1 MTGNKEDFYRHI
13 ISKVKSKENANLL
26 HNRTGEMVTKD
37 TGKVK
42 VFNAFFTSILTSKTG
57 LQDSQVSETSEKVWS
72 KENSPPVEENQ
83 VREYLNKL
91 NRHKSMGPNRINP

>member
-26 HNRTGEMVTKD
+26 LNGAGEMVTKD
-37 TGKVK
+37 TGKAK
-42 VFNAFFTSILTSKTG
+42 VFNVFFTSIFTSKTG
-57 LQDSQVSETSEKVWS
+57 LQDSQASETSEKVWS

-83 VREYLNKL
+83 V
-91 NRHKSMGPNRINP
+91 INVP